1 MNKVSEPSRMIS
13 NTSLEPPHA
22 CAHMCTHRL
31 RPIHMQNMHSEME
44 KKMAQMSEHGFK
56 IIENQPIASYEKFAL
71 KLVLITIIFTNT
83 PKGLPGSSLEL
94 SKSVIKADR
103 IISSKIHIDHRVP
116 LV

>member
-44 KKMAQMSEHGFK
+44 KKWLRCQNMD
-56 IIENQPIASYEKFAL
+56 L
-71 KLVLITIIFTNT
+71 
-83 PKGLPGSSLEL
+83 
-94 SKSVIKADR
+94 R
-103 IISSKIHIDHRVP
+103 
-116 LV
+116 